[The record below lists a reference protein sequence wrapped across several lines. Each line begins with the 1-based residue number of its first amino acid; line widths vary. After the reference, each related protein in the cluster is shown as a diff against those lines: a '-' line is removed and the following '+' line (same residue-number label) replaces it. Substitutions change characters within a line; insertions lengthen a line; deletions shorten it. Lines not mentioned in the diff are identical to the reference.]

1 MSNYEGGR
9 PARKQA
15 QSLISEA
22 SSPYSGGIEG
32 KKATKAVAEAK
43 DLLSG
48 RSGLS
53 TQEKVERLTGA
64 RDALKVAVGSS
75 KVSDGAKEKLEE
87 ARKQLKKAVKA
98 YK

>member
-15 QSLISEA
+15 QSLINEA
-22 SSPYSGGIEG
+22 SYNGVEG

-43 DLLSG
+43 DLLMG

-53 TQEKVERLTGA
+53 TAEKVERLNGA

-75 KVSDGAKEKLEE
+75 KVSDGSKEQLTE
-87 ARKQLKKAVKA
+87 ARKQLKKALKA